1 MTKPYPDGGD
11 ITPGGGSDE
20 IKPTEGSGGGWVDGR
35 GLIIEGVAAA
45 IKITGA

>member
-20 IKPTEGSGGGWVDGR
+20 IEGYLDVTPGGGTGC
-35 GLIIEGVAAA
+35 IEGH
-45 IKITGA
+45 GGG